1 MFRKVCFICIVC
13 IAYLQFTAVTHHSH
27 YSFYSTYEFAGNSK
41 TSSVIESI
49 PHLSDVYWEEEDDDE
64 RFFIEKK
71 WSKPQS
77 NIFYSFLQTIPYNR
91 LVLLNSNVILGFQ
104 NIPLYLSLGNLRI

>member
-13 IAYLQFTAVTHHSH
+13 IANLQFTAVAHHSD
-27 YSFYSTYEFAGNSK
+27 YSFHSTNEFDGISK

-49 PHLSDVYWEEEDDDE
+49 PHLSDVYWEEEDDE

-77 NIFYSFLQTIPYNR
+77 NIFSSFLQAIPCNR
-91 LVLLNSNVILGFQ
+91 LVLLNSNVTLGFQ